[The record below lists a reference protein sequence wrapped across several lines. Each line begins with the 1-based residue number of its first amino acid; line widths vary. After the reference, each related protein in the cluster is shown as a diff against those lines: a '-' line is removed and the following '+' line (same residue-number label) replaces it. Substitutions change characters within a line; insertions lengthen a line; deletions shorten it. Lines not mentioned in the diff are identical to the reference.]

1 MKKLFLSAA
10 LVVAF
15 SLTSFATEKNISETA
30 IDFETSSSL
39 STLADSNIVEG
50 QIVEGCET
58 STIRWASGESDGH
71 GGTVLKFHHA
81 TLVTCDDGFAAIVD

>member
-1 MKKLFLSAA
+1 MKIILSAA

-15 SLTSFATEKNISETA
+15 NFVCNGKNISETA

-58 STIRWASGESDGH
+58 STIRCKWR
-71 GGTVLKFHHA
+71 K
-81 TLVTCDDGFAAIVD
+81 

>member
-1 MKKLFLSAA
+1 MKIIFAA
-10 LVVAF
+10 LVVA
-15 SLTSFATEKNISETA
+15 LTSFATENISETA

-71 GGTVLKFHHA
+71 GGMVLKFHHA

>member
-1 MKKLFLSAA
+1 VRLL
-10 LVVAF
+10 VAF
-15 SLTSFATEKNISETA
+15 SLTSFATENISETA

-58 STIRWASGESDGH
+58 STRWASGESDGH
-71 GGTVLKFHHA
+71 GGMVLKFHHA
-81 TLVTCDDGFAAIVD
+81 TLVTCDDVLQLL

>member
-1 MKKLFLSAA
+1 LQRKKHIWNSYRFWDIFKS
-10 LVVAF
+10 
-15 SLTSFATEKNISETA
+15 
-30 IDFETSSSL
+30 

-71 GGTVLKFHHA
+71 GGMVLKFHHA